1 MLDAALPYVCGRKLR
16 VWGLDEAEEQG
27 LRRWANDAS
36 AQSVTVSRDGVVTE
50 GELILLLFP
59 DTHEPPALTTLDVIE
74 TQYVFE
80 VPDNLAADT
89 AQPTLPADEDWPY
102 ARQARGLWLDVEK
115 PKQPMGCFV
124 IARERAKGAE
134 AARA

>member
-16 VWGLDEAEEQG
+16 VWGLDDAEEQA

-59 DTHEPPALTTLDVIE
+59 DTHEPPELTTLDVIE

-89 AQPTLPADEDWPY
+89 APPALAQDAGWPY
-102 ARQARGLWLDVEK
+102 ARQAAGLWLDVEK
-115 PKQPMGCFV
+115 PKQPLGCFV
-124 IARERAKGAE
+124 IARPKRGNGD
-134 AARA
+134 AARV